1 MSKQLDKL
9 HDHCIELY
17 GMIEKLPKSCIND
30 SLRGYMECLDDIAVL
45 TVELEIEQQDKDK
58 L

>member
-1 MSKQLDKL
+1 MRKQLDKL

-30 SLRGYMECLDDIAVL
+30 SLKGYMECLDDIAGL
-45 TVELEIEQQDKDK
+45 TVELKIEQQEEGK